1 VVPWGYQLEREHD
14 MTAPRQRR
22 PVEDIPHM
30 QVSEVFTLDVPAR
43 PGVAAHRD
51 YLVLTACGR
60 EVATTLVT
68 RRDDKVR
75 CVDCKGNL

>member
-1 VVPWGYQLEREHD
+1 MNDEAR
-14 MTAPRQRR
+14 ASRR
-22 PVEDIPHM
+22 RRFATRVGPHM

-68 RRDDKVR
+68 RQDDRVH
-75 CVDCKGNL
+75 CPDCLAAMTAQDAG